1 MQALKQTETATLR
14 AIVLVTDCKVNN
26 VLEHHLVQALT
37 PTGLRRRISQ
47 VLAEIKAN
55 WVGDYEVEC
64 KEL

>member
-1 MQALKQTETATLR
+1 MQALKQAETATLR

-26 VLEHHLVQALT
+26 VLEYHLVQALT
-37 PTGLRRRISQ
+37 PTGLRRRVSQ
-47 VLAEIKAN
+47 VLAEVKAN

>member
-1 MQALKQTETATLR
+1 MEAFKQTQTAMLR
-14 AIVLVTDCKVNN
+14 AIVLVTDCKVNS

-37 PTGLRRRISQ
+37 PTGLRHQISQ
-47 VLAEIKAN
+47 VLAEVKAN

>member
-1 MQALKQTETATLR
+1 MQALKQTEAAMLR

-26 VLEHHLVQALT
+26 VLEYHLVQALT
-37 PTGLRRRISQ
+37 LEGLRLHISQ
-47 VLAEIKAN
+47 VLAEVKAN